1 MAQSATTAAA
11 ASRVNRRFLYL
22 ALILAALSAVLVYT
36 ALSRS
41 GGDSG
46 GGGDTPVVVAK
57 STIAPGTRITGDMVE
72 LRSFPSSYIGFQAI
86 GSLEG
91 VVGQVA
97 RYPIQEGE
105 QVLASKLV
113 DTSSA
118 SNDALGYILEPGKRG
133 MAVTFD
139 DIVGAGGLALPGDHV
154 DIVWVPFKGAPA
166 FILLSDIEVSAVNQT
181 IIDIAPT
188 APGLVKNDPNAQ
200 QPANGDR
207 TRTSDANPQP
217 EAKTTTL
224 LLTPEQ
230 TTIVLCAENNARK
243 FEGELRLAVRSF
255 GDTAPLTPNAPPCP
269 PVDLALQFNRGG

>member
-1 MAQSATTAAA
+1 MAQSATTATAA

-72 LRSFPSSYIGFQAI
+72 LRSLPSSYIGFQAL
-86 GSLEG
+86 STVDS

-166 FILLSDIEVSAVNQT
+166 FILLSDIEVTAVNQT
-181 IIDIAPT
+181 IINIAPS
-188 APGLVKNDPNAQ
+188 APGLVKNEQDPQ
-200 QPANGDR
+200 ANGDR
-207 TRTSDANPQP
+207 TRTSDADPQP
-217 EAKTTTL
+217 EATTTTL

-230 TTIVLCAENNARK
+230 TTTVLCAEHWAHK
-243 FEGELRLAVRSF
+243 FEGEFRLAVRSF
-255 GDTAPLTPNAPPCP
+255 GDTAALAPNAPVCP
-269 PVDLALQFNRGG
+269 PVDLFRQFNPQG

>member
-1 MAQSATTAAA
+1 MAHSATAAA
-11 ASRVNRRFLYL
+11 SSRVNRRFLFL

-41 GGDSG
+41 GDSSG
-46 GGGDTPVVVAK
+46 GAGDTSVVVAK
-57 STIAPGTRITGDMVE
+57 STIAPGTRISSNMVE
-72 LRSFPSSYIGFQAI
+72 LRKFPSSYVGFQAL
-86 GSLEG
+86 SSVDS

-113 DTSSA
+113 DSSSA
-118 SNDALGYILEPGKRG
+118 SSDALSYILEPGKRG
-133 MAVTFD
+133 MAITFD

-166 FILLSDIEVSAVNQT
+166 FILLSDIEVDAVDQT
-181 IIDIAPT
+181 IVDIAPS
-188 APGLVKNDPNAQ
+188 APGLVENTTDQPEAQ
-200 QPANGDR
+200 QPDSR
-207 TRTSDANPQP
+207 TRTSDADPQP
-217 EAKTTTL
+217 EAASTTL

-230 TTIVLCAENNARK
+230 TTTVLCAEHYAHK

-255 GDTAPLTPNAPPCP
+255 GDTAVLSPNAPGCP
-269 PVDLALQFNRGG
+269 PLDLMAQLGLQL

>member
-1 MAQSATTAAA
+1 MAQSATTAT

-46 GGGDTPVVVAK
+46 GGGDMPVVVAK
-57 STIAPGTRITGDMVE
+57 STIAPGARITGDMVE
-72 LRSFPSSYIGFQAI
+72 LRSFPSSYIGFQAL
-86 GSLEG
+86 STVES

-133 MAVTFD
+133 MAITFD

-154 DIVWVPFKGAPA
+154 DVVWVPFKGAPA
-166 FILLSDIEVSAVNQT
+166 FILLSDIEVTAVNQT
-181 IIDIAPT
+181 IINIAPS
-188 APGLVKNDPNAQ
+188 APGLVENDEDPQ
-200 QPANGDR
+200 ANGDR
-207 TRTSDANPQP
+207 TRTSDADPQP
-217 EAKTTTL
+217 EATTTTL

-230 TTIVLCAENNARK
+230 TTTVLCAEHWAHK
-243 FEGELRLAVRSF
+243 FEGEFRLAVRSF
-255 GDTAPLTPNAPPCP
+255 GDTAALAPNAPVCP
-269 PVDLALQFNRGG
+269 PVDLFRQFNPQG